1 MQPPSSPPPSTTSA
15 KTQDQ
20 QRKRTKDI
28 QIDHDVDFSELLL
41 SPPILK
47 GLSEAG
53 YPQWIEIKEKGKVME
68 EEKEEKQGDGEQRS
82 GERYIEG
89 EDKREKEK
97 VS

>member
-1 MQPPSSPPPSTTSA
+1 VLLAHVRARSLRVVGLRGVGLRRLLMASDSNSTATPMQPPSSPPPSTTSA

-53 YPQWIEIKEKGKVME
+53 YPQ
-68 EEKEEKQGDGEQRS
+68 
-82 GERYIEG
+82 
-89 EDKREKEK
+89 
-97 VS
+97 